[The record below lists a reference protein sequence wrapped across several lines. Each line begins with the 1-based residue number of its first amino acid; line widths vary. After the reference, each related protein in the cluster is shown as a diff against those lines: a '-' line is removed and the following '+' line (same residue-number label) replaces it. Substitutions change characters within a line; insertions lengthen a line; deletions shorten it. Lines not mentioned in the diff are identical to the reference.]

1 MNFKFLL
8 LIAFLSTFIEAKKK
22 SPSTPYSSLSKYLYQ
37 TFQPKNPQKASEI
50 PTIESITDA
59 LQALSNA
66 QSTFKSIDGASHEFY
81 QRSHNVN
88 TIKGSTGRVER
99 SAGRVGCCADALF
112 GCELIDFME
121 SRTKND
127 TMTHP
132 SDEDE
137 GTLSLNNREIL
148 LESRVD
154 GPIPT
159 RILVIY
165 EKDYNGGAG
174 MDHGGIDGIA
184 EHDESKRINRGRI
197 LVVLRDEYDMHLD
210 KTLKCIDKHPE
221 FLDLNI
227 GLVSGEIVCV
237 NKMIWQTAQ
246 KVLQSC
252 AEVLGVEIATK
263 VENTTIVENI
273 GTIETQESE
282 SDATNKQNRQ
292 DIKDKNS
299 TVMPAIHF
307 VGRSLAGGIAS
318 MSAAMLEGS
327 IPMDKTN
334 HKKNR
339 KQKRNKSS
347 HSNQETHKSMMLL
360 DTTSIES
367 LNTALHAFGQGR
379 TSALSLGAP
388 PSISANI
395 KASFITSVI
404 YGDDIIC
411 RATKESLD
419 RLRKR
424 TMKRVT
430 GGVLSGLTG
439 GLTDTISLTMS
450 SMQSHAHGSEGE
462 EARLSIPGKVYLIRP
477 RRISGGVSSIHE
489 IGKGRDA
496 LRAAILW
503 QLNDILLS
511 NSLWKHH
518 SLESYIKGI
527 DKVQLREIDQE
538 DSKGELQV

>member
-1 MNFKFLL
+1 MVFKILL
-8 LIAFLSTFIEAKKK
+8 VLLFLSTDIQAKTK
-22 SPSTPYSSLSKYLYQ
+22 SASSPYSSLSKYLHQ
-37 TFQPKNPQKASEI
+37 SFKSINSQKTSEI
-50 PTIESITDA
+50 PTIESIRDA
-59 LQALSNA
+59 LQGLSNA

-112 GCELIDFME
+112 GCELIDFMNA
-121 SRTKND
+121 RTSNATVHEAED
-127 TMTHP
+127 RT
-132 SDEDE
+132 DENE
-137 GTLSLNNREIL
+137 GTLSLHHREII
-148 LESRVD
+148 LETRVD

-174 MDHGGIDGIA
+174 MNHGGIDAIA
-184 EHDESKRINRGRI
+184 ESHDSKRNNRGRI
-197 LVVLRDEYDMHLD
+197 LVVLRDEYDTNLD
-210 KTLKCIDKHPE
+210 KTLQCIDKHPE

-246 KVLQSC
+246 KVLQCC
-252 AEVLGVEIATK
+252 AEALGVKIANA
-263 VENTTIVENI
+263 VENATMIENSDTIDE
-273 GTIETQESE
+273 QESE
-282 SDATNKQNRQ
+282 FENTESQTREDVSDSTQEK
-292 DIKDKNS
+292 KDS
-299 TVMPAIHF
+299 MLLPAIHF
-307 VGRSLAGGIAS
+307 IGRSLGGGIAS
-318 MSAAMLEGS
+318 VSAAMLEGS
-327 IPMDKTN
+327 IPMEKTKQ
-334 HKKNR
+334 KKNR
-339 KQKRNKSS
+339 KRKKDKDSDS
-347 HSNQETHKSMMLL
+347 
-360 DTTSIES
+360 TSVQS
-367 LNTALHAFGQGR
+367 LNQAICGFGQGR
-379 TSALSLGAP
+379 TSAVSLGAP

-411 RATKESLD
+411 RATRESFD

-424 TMKRVT
+424 TMKRIK
-430 GGVLSGLTG
+430 GGVFAGLTG
-439 GLTDTISLTMS
+439 GLTDTISLTVS

-462 EARLSIPGKVYLIRP
+462 EARLSIPGNVYLIRP

-527 DKVQLREIDQE
+527 DKVQLREIDME
-538 DSKGELQV
+538 DSEEELQV

>member
-1 MNFKFLL
+1 MAFKFLL
-8 LIAFLSTFIEAKKK
+8 VTGFLWTYIEAKKK
-22 SPSTPYSSLSKYLYQ
+22 LASSPYSSLSKYLHQ
-37 TFQPKNPQKASEI
+37 SFKSIDSQKPSET
-50 PTIESITDA
+50 PTIEAIRDA

-112 GCELIDFME
+112 GCELIDFMD
-121 SRTKND
+121 SRTNNTVGYD
-127 TMTHP
+127 G
-132 SDEDE
+132 EDQTNENE
-137 GTLSLNNREIL
+137 GTLSMNHREIIL
-148 LESRVD
+148 DTRVD
-154 GPIPT
+154 SPIPT

-174 MDHGGIDGIA
+174 MSHGGIDAISENQNSG
-184 EHDESKRINRGRI
+184 RIKRGRI
-197 LVVLRDEYDMHLD
+197 LVVLRDEYDTNLD
-210 KTLKCIDKHPE
+210 KTLQCIDKHPE

-237 NKMIWQTAQ
+237 NRMIWQTAQ

-252 AEVLGVEIATK
+252 ADVLGVQIANG
-263 VENTTIVENI
+263 VENATTIERNV
-273 GTIETQESE
+273 TIKEQESKSE
-282 SDATNKQNRQ
+282 DTGSQICEDLSGSIQQK
-292 DIKDKNS
+292 KNS
-299 TVMPAIHF
+299 MLLPAVHF

-318 MSAAMLEGS
+318 VSAAILEGS
-327 IPMDKTN
+327 IPMEKTK

-339 KQKRNKSS
+339 KRKQDKA
-347 HSNQETHKSMMLL
+347 SNS
-360 DTTSIES
+360 TSLQS
-367 LNTALHAFGQGR
+367 LNQAIRGFGQGR

-411 RATKESLD
+411 RATRESFD

-424 TMKRVT
+424 TMKRIR
-430 GGVLSGLTG
+430 GGVLTGLTG
-439 GLTDTISLTMS
+439 SLTDTISLTVS

-511 NSLWKHH
+511 NSFWKHH

-527 DKVQLREIDQE
+527 DKVQLREIDEE
-538 DSKGELQV
+538 DSGEELRI